1 MTWSNA
7 ALPESP
13 SRVTARY
20 AALLATGLLPITAMA
35 VSIGVLLGRVIPLLV
50 AAGLCGAL
58 IDHLGVRAA
67 GAGLGF
73 AALGLFIVGYLALI
87 LTASISDGRQLWL
100 RWVRGQE
107 FTVLYTRGW
116 SFWRTVWAGI
126 RGTNR
131 LYQRRL
137 GYRQLDL

>member
-1 MTWSNA
+1 M
-7 ALPESP
+7 
-13 SRVTARY
+13 
-20 AALLATGLLPITAMA
+20 LPITALA

-50 AAGLCGAL
+50 ATGLCGAL
-58 IDHLGVRAA
+58 IDHLGVRVA

-73 AALGLFIVGYLALI
+73 TALGLFVLGYLAFI
-87 LTASISDGRQLWL
+87 LTSSISDVRQFWL

-107 FTVLYTRGW
+107 FTVLDGRGW
-116 SFWRTVWAGI
+116 SFWRTIWAGI

-131 LYQRRL
+131 LYQRHL